1 MDTTSSDDYIASCA
15 EGFLDAL
22 TQAVRLTSED
32 NVGALKHELYYARG
46 DFLNIIEIRG
56 LASFS

>member
-1 MDTTSSDDYIASCA
+1 METTSSDDYTASCD
-15 EGFLDAL
+15 EGLLEAL
-22 TQAVRLTSED
+22 TQAVRLTSEG
-32 NVGALKHELYYARG
+32 NVWALKHELYDTG